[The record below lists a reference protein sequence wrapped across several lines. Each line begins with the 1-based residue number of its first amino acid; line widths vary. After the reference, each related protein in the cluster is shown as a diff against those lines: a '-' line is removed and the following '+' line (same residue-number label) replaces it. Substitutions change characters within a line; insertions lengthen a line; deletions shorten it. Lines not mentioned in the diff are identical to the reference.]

1 MKARFNWPIW
11 AGLLL
16 CVVAFISYFA
26 VFTRWPV
33 TRDVPW
39 ASFALFAIALFLL
52 VWGWRRAPRK
62 ILASIVAVLGLLI
75 TGMFTYLITNTKGLP
90 VSANA
95 PQVGAKAPHF
105 ALADT
110 RGQTTS
116 LPQLL
121 DGSKGVLLVFYRGY
135 W

>member
-1 MKARFNWPIW
+1 MKARFNWPTW

-52 VWGWRRAPRK
+52 AWGWRRAPRK
-62 ILASIVAVLGLLI
+62 IVVSIVAVLGLLM
-75 TGMFTYLITNTKGLP
+75 TGMFTYLITGTKGLP

-95 PQVGAKAPHF
+95 PREGQKAPQF
-105 ALADT
+105 AMADT
-110 RGQTTS
+110 QGRTTS
-116 LPQLL
+116 LSQLL
-121 DGSKGVLLVFYRGY
+121 AGSNGVLLVFYRGH